1 MQYPHTPERS
11 TELLRQALP
20 LMSRQSAALHPM
32 SYAVWYAYVAD
43 TASPLRLEVDHHLA
57 QRGSLDEATTA
68 QLFHRYLAEHDPQT
82 MQRVSEGLRQLI
94 GGMSAHAALAK
105 DQTSRY
111 GLTLE
116 RMAAELAEAG
126 DGGLPP
132 DADADAAGHPPA
144 MLEEL
149 MAHTRQMQTDMARLQ
164 QRLADSQRE
173 IDQLRHEVQRAREE
187 SQVDALTGLPNRRA
201 FDRRLGAELSASAGG
216 ASGADARRPCLL
228 MMDLDHFK
236 RINDNYGHP
245 FGDQV
250 LRAVAQV
257 LQAVVREPALAA
269 RVGGEEFAV
278 LLPAA
283 TLDEALALAEKLR
296 ATVAGSRVRRKGH
309 EAPIE
314 RITLSLG
321 AAVWHAGEAP
331 EALIDRADRALYT
344 AKAAGR
350 DRVAV
355 ADH

>member
-43 TASPLRLEVDHHLA
+43 AGSALRMEVDRHLA
-57 QRGSLDEATTA
+57 QRGTLDEATTA
-68 QLFHRYLAEHDPQT
+68 QLFRRHLADFDPQAA
-82 MQRVSEGLRQLI
+82 QRVSEGLQQLI
-94 GGMSAHAALAK
+94 GGMSAQAALAK

-116 RMAAELAEAG
+116 RMAAELAGSATPAG
-126 DGGLPP
+126 DTAE
-132 DADADAAGHPPA
+132 ADGPPA
-144 MLEEL
+144 LLDEL
-149 MAHTRQMQTDMARLQ
+149 RVHTRQMQQDMARLQ

-173 IDQLRHEVQRAREE
+173 IDHLRTEVQRARAE
-187 SQVDALTGLPNRRA
+187 SLVDALTGLPNRRA
-201 FDRRLGAELSASAGG
+201 FDRRLGECLTACLAAPGG
-216 ASGADARRPCLL
+216 AAPPSLL
-228 MMDLDHFK
+228 MLDLDHFK
-236 RINDNYGHP
+236 RINDTYGHP

-257 LQAVVREPALAA
+257 LQTLVRAPALAA

-278 LLPAA
+278 LLPATA
-283 TLDEALALAEKLR
+283 LDAALALAERLR
-296 ATVAGSRVRRKGH
+296 ATVAASRIRRKGH
-309 EAPIE
+309 EEPIE

-321 AAVWHAGEAP
+321 AAVWRPGDAAEGF
-331 EALIDRADRALYT
+331 IDRADRALYT